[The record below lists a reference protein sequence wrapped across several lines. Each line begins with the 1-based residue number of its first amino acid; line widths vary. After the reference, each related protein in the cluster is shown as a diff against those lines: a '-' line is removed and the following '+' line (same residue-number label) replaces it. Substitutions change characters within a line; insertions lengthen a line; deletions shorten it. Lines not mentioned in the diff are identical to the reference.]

1 MFNKFEILYGSFNL
15 NLGKWQIPVPYWE
28 AVLIVA
34 LIFVLVLS
42 MAEFRRHKMK
52 WSFSG
57 ALFGIFFGFLL
68 ALFLEGFLIIG
79 GKTALTSVLGWKN
92 PPPYISD
99 ALDAGR
105 TKLVQVLGINTT
117 NIPSSFAKESSTVQ
131 TTIQVLQ
138 NLSPN
143 DTKTI
148 KAIFCK

>member
-1 MFNKFEILYGSFNL
+1 MFSQLKIPTGSYNL
-15 NLGKWQIPVPYWE
+15 NLGKWQIPIPYWE

-34 LIFVLVLS
+34 LLFVLVLS
-42 MAEFRRHKMK
+42 LAEFRRHKMK

-105 TKLVQVLGINTT
+105 TKLVQVLGISTA
-117 NIPSSFAKESSTVQ
+117 NIPSTFAKESSAVQ

-138 NLSPN
+138 NLNPT
-143 DTKTI
+143 DTKTV

>member
-1 MFNKFEILYGSFNL
+1 MLDRFKILSGSFNL
-15 NLGKWQIPVPYWE
+15 NVGKWQMPVPYWE
-28 AVLIVA
+28 AILIVA
-34 LIFVLVLS
+34 LVFVLVLS
-42 MAEFRRHKMK
+42 LAEFRRHKMN

-92 PPPYISD
+92 PPPYISN

-105 TKLVQVLGINTT
+105 SKLVQVLGISTA
-117 NIPSSFAKESSTVQ
+117 NIPSSFAKESYTVQ

-138 NLSPN
+138 NLTPS
-143 DTKTI
+143 DTKTV